1 MEFVAKTDVGLKRST
16 NQDSFNFGQLEKG
29 AVTWAVVCDG
39 MGGMA
44 AGNVASATAVEV
56 ISASFENNLSPKSN
70 GAFVRNLLKSSIE
83 SANAKIYSM
92 ASSNEALHG
101 MGTTVV
107 AAIIIKGVAYIA
119 HAGDSRAYHYSN
131 DHFLQVTTDH
141 SVVQTLVEK
150 GQITA
155 DEAKNHPNKNVI
167 TRALGVA
174 PYIDIDFEEREVL
187 AGDTV
192 LLCTDG
198 LTNCID
204 DDLMKLASTDND
216 FPSLAE
222 RLVELANQ
230 NGGNDNITVVAV
242 KIQ

>member
-1 MEFVAKTDVGLKRST
+1 MIVSAKTDIGLKRSN
-16 NQDSFNFGQLEKG
+16 NQDSFNYGQLDGG

-56 ISASFENNLSPKSN
+56 ISGSFENNLSPKSS
-70 GAFVRNLLKSSIE
+70 ASSVRNLLKSSIE
-83 SANAKIYSM
+83 SANARIYNM
-92 ASSNEALHG
+92 ALEKEELRG

-107 AAIIIKGVAYIA
+107 VVVVIKGVAYIA
-119 HAGDSRAYHYSN
+119 HAGDSRAYFYSN
-131 DHFLQVTTDH
+131 NELTQVTIDH

-150 GQITA
+150 GQLTEQ
-155 DEAKNHPNKNVI
+155 EAKNHPNKNVI

-174 PYIDIDFEEREVL
+174 SYIDIDFEEIDVTT
-187 AGDTV
+187 GDAL

-204 DDLMKLASTDND
+204 DELIKFATSDND
-216 FPSLAE
+216 FETLAE

-230 NGGNDNITVVAV
+230 NGGYDNITAVAV
-242 KIQ
+242 KV

>member
-1 MEFVAKTDVGLKRST
+1 MIVSAKTDIGMKRSN
-16 NQDSFNFGQLEKG
+16 NQDSFSYGQLDNG

-44 AGNVASATAVEV
+44 AGNVASATATEV
-56 ISASFENNLSPKSN
+56 IAGSFENNLSPKSS
-70 GAFVRNLLKSSIE
+70 ASVVRNLLKSSIE
-83 SANAKIYSM
+83 SANARIYNM
-92 ASSNEALHG
+92 ALEDEALRG

-107 AAIIIKGVAYIA
+107 AVVVIKGVAYIA
-119 HAGDSRAYHYSN
+119 HAGDSRAYFYSN
-131 DHFLQVTTDH
+131 NQLAQITTDH

-150 GQITA
+150 GQLTEQ
-155 DEAKNHPNKNVI
+155 EAKNHPNKNVI

-187 AGDTV
+187 LGDTL

-204 DDLMKLASTDND
+204 DELIKLAVSDND
-216 FPSLAE
+216 FETLAE

-230 NGGNDNITVVAV
+230 NGGYDNITAVAI
-242 KIQ
+242 KA